1 MSGKISLFV
10 GKVGN
15 GLTRREVKGGNR
27 SGRIG
32 KILGITVKIVGK
44 SVKV

>member
-15 GLTRREVKGGNR
+15 GLIWIGKGGNR